1 MTDARMLWQDEAPWW
16 EEEIHKVQRAGSSNF
31 PHRPQGAD
39 DSDGQHVGGQVEET
53 APQRTLT
60 CNLGQ
65 HPAEEDG
72 GQTVGYCPIQPT
84 KMKVA

>member
-1 MTDARMLWQDEAPWW
+1 MPGCCGRTRLPGGRRKSTKYRGLGAA
-16 EEEIHKVQRAGSSNF
+16 ISH
-31 PHRPQGAD
+31 HRPQGAD
-39 DSDGQHVGGQVEET
+39 DSDGQHIGGQVEET
-53 APQRTLT
+53 APQRTLM